1 MIDII
6 FLGTASMV
14 PTAERNHSGVLL
26 TYRDEG
32 ILIDCGEGIQR
43 QLRIAGISPTKV
55 TKLLIS
61 HLHGDHVLGLPG
73 LMQSMAANNYNRALE
88 IYGPEG
94 TASFISKMR
103 ATFILE
109 GKIDVKVVEVKKRR
123 FIDTK
128 HFALEAMH
136 LHHTA
141 PCLGYSFIEK
151 DRVNINVKYIS
162 KFGLKSHPIL
172 KELQM
177 GKDIKWK
184 GKPIRA
190 KDATIITKGRKVT
203 LITDTGLC
211 RECYELAKDSDLL
224 ICESTYDQE
233 MEGKAREYR
242 HLSSTQAAE
251 IAKASKSKKLILTHF
266 SQRYKSVA
274 KLKSQAKRIFK
285 NADCAKDFMRISL

>member
-1 MIDII
+1 MLDVI

-14 PTAERNHSGVLL
+14 PTVERNHSGVLI

-32 ILIDCGEGIQR
+32 ILVDCGEGIQR
-43 QLRIAGISPTKV
+43 QLRIAGISPTKI

-61 HLHGDHVLGLPG
+61 HLHGDHVLGIPG
-73 LMQSMAANNYNRALE
+73 LMQSMAANNYSWTLE

-94 TASFISKMR
+94 TAVFINKLR

-109 GKIDVKVVEVKKRR
+109 GKIDVKVVEVKNKR
-123 FIDTK
+123 FVDTK
-128 HFALEAMH
+128 HFALEAMM

-151 DRVNINVKYIS
+151 DRVNINVKYLE

-184 GKPIRA
+184 DKLIKA
-190 KDATIITKGRKVT
+190 KDATIVTKGKKIT
-203 LITDTGLC
+203 AITDTGLC
-211 RECYELAKDSDLL
+211 KECYELAKDSDLL

-233 MEGKAREYR
+233 MEEKAKEYR
-242 HLSSTQAAE
+242 HLSSNQAAE
-251 IAKASKSKKLILTHF
+251 IAKASKSKRLILTHF
-266 SQRYKSVA
+266 SQRYKTIT
-274 KLKSQAKRIFK
+274 KLKSQAKKIFK
-285 NADCAKDFMRISL
+285 NVECAKDFMKISL